1 MNPYDYERIG
11 FLLEQ
16 LKLLGTKEWTPTEV
30 CKYFN
35 QTLNLRENKA
45 PVCIFHVAEFSVA
58 KSIEAV
64 LTSVCTVPV

>member
-35 QTLNLRENKA
+35 LQTLNLREIKA
-45 PVCIFHVAEFSVA
+45 PVYI
-58 KSIEAV
+58 
-64 LTSVCTVPV
+64 